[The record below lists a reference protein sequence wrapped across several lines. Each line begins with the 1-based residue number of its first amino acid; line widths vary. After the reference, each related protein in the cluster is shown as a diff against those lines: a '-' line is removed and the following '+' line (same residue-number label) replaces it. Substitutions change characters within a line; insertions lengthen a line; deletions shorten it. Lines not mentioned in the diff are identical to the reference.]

1 MYFSISIIL
10 DFQHKNY
17 NCGLLKSIR
26 VQIYLPLLY
35 FNIILLMLNESSVSL
50 SCHTPSGVTIAS
62 SFGIKLTINLST
74 LHIASL

>member
-10 DFQHKNY
+10 DFQRQNS

-26 VQIYLPLLY
+26 VQIYLPLLC
-35 FNIILLMLNESSVSL
+35 FNIILLMLNESSVYL

-62 SFGIKLTINLST
+62 SFGIELTINLST